1 MVVSD
6 RWAGSDR
13 NFYSRNC
20 KCIGIF
26 WKKGKY
32 QCDSGRKYLV
42 DAKGQTRADRTATVT
57 KITIHYNQGIQ
68 KSITWAQQ
76 NGITDNWK
84 GDAWGDVSNFSY
96 NNQIV
101 GRESGVKK
109 KTTTWNCASG
119 WWWWCN
125 GVGDIFLTHCGTLSR
140 CTHLL
145 TPGDRHV
152 TKLRSSQMAFLNLLL
167 WFDVLHSH
175 MILIQ
180 KS

>member
-32 QCDSGRKYLV
+32 QCDSGGKYLV

-57 KITIHYNQGIQ
+57 KITIHYNQRIQ

-109 KTTTWNCASG
+109 KTQQRETVLQADGGGVMVWVIFSWHIVGPLVDVPIFWLQGITTSPSSDHLKRLSWT
-119 WWWWCN
+119 
-125 GVGDIFLTHCGTLSR
+125 FYCGLMSST
-140 CTHLL
+140 
-145 TPGDRHV
+145 V
-152 TKLRSSQMAFLNLLL
+152 TWS
-167 WFDVLHSH
+167 
-175 MILIQ
+175 
-180 KS
+180 